1 MKIKE
6 MKMGKNEK
14 PKMKNRCIVIFSH
27 FSTNIQ
33 LKMKKMR

>member
-14 PKMKNRCIVIFSH
+14 PKNEKLLYCDIFP
-27 FSTNIQ
+27 FFNKYITENEENE
-33 LKMKKMR
+33 